1 VEAPGLPCLLPFPDG
16 LASEPF
22 LAALSEGL
30 GLPTLELVGLGLVAD
45 PKRSLIFLLTPPSVV
60 SPSLFE
66 PMLALL
72 GRGGA
77 EVTSWSLAGSM
88 ARETTED
95 FRG

>member
-1 VEAPGLPCLLPFPDG
+1 LPPLPAC

-22 LAALSEGL
+22 LAAPSGGL
-30 GLPTLELVGLGLVAD
+30 GLPALEQVGLGLVAD

-66 PMLALL
+66 PTLALGRLLL
-72 GRGGA
+72 GLGGA

-88 ARETTED
+88 AKETTED
-95 FRG
+95 LRG